1 MYHQQFSDLQVK
13 VPAPKVPNIEFP
25 QEDPA
30 TPTGRSVIKYELLS
44 EMIWLPNLPVYF
56 VSLDILH
63 AKTSV
68 QI

>member
-1 MYHQQFSDLQVK
+1 MYHQQFPDLQVK

-25 QEDPA
+25 QEDLA
-30 TPTGRSVIKYELLS
+30 TPTGRSVVKCELLS